1 MKKKE
6 EKIHELENQID
17 QVRAELKQNL
27 TSSNLGEINVQNLV
41 NSKVVHLKDEIE
53 NYRKKNRTLESRLE
67 ERNVAKREQE

>member
-6 EKIHELENQID
+6 EKIQELENQID